1 MSYLDQTRFIQPVK
15 SHKFMYLRNRTRS
28 IAKLTES
35 MANDTIYSTG
45 PINVPNLVL
54 KKYTPYFRTD
64 VNIKYY
70 ELISIIS
77 EYFQVRTIWVYKTM
91 PNTNIAIKT
100 FWIVGFYEDAFLA
113 SKYLANELNNL
124 ELIRYNRQEHY
135 RKRRLKSRKKKRI
148 EGLKA
153 NKQKASARTKAT
165 NVINEILSK
174 LTLLW
179 LEALEKRPFNPHT
192 KEKLSEIDKNINR
205 FIELD
210 YGLKN
215 TVNKPKIDRA
225 FCRKNK
231 YMKNKVII
239 RYK

>member
-1 MSYLDQTRFIQPVK
+1 M
-15 SHKFMYLRNRTRS
+15 
-28 IAKLTES
+28 E
-35 MANDTIYSTG
+35 NDPTYSTG

-64 VNIKYY
+64 VNLKYY

-91 PNTNIAIKT
+91 SNTNIAIKT

-124 ELIRYNRQEHY
+124 ELIRYNRQELY
-135 RKRRLKSRKKKRI
+135 RKRRIKRRKVCRAQGIKT
-148 EGLKA
+148 
-153 NKQKASARTKAT
+153 NKQKLSARTKSA
-165 NVINEILSK
+165 NMVNDLLSK
-174 LTLLW
+174 VTKLW
-179 LEALEKRPFNPHT
+179 LDALENRPYNPYAED
-192 KEKLSEIDKNINR
+192 KIKEIDKGISK

-210 YGLKN
+210 YGNKN
-215 TVNKPKIDRA
+215 SVNKPKIERA
-225 FCRKNK
+225 FCRKNR

-239 RYK
+239 RYT